1 MSLLI
6 ICILLLIYEIYLL
19 VRNIKDNTSSNNFL
33 LLSTL
38 IISIIFDAI
47 YLCVMYSNI
56 SLIGW
61 WLLYYFIV
69 CIVFFALSIILLVAS
84 SIIISVKKKK
94 DDKNDKKIVKKKLI
108 INAVVI
114 IMCFV
119 ISMFI
124 KLLPYKISE
133 RKDNDLAIK
142 AKEKIVLLL
151 NERYGNG
158 NFKVL
163 NMSENDVTGFYSMFP
178 VNNGYEFEISSDY
191 LNDSFIVTMLKD
203 ENKIYKD
210 QFLNVY
216 YKEKENIADL
226 DNYLIGC
233 EVKKLNVSI
242 SKEFNTS
249 IDFNNKSIG
258 NYKDNNFSHIPGID
272 EISIYA
278 ELEDPKIDIKEEL
291 TTKEELL
298 NYLVKFTK
306 FFIKDLD
313 KTKIKYNQTD
323 KYFRYK
329 YDYKKLGV
337 NNYTD
342 QYNGYAGYAL
352 AGEYKYSYEKERYVL
367 EDEDKIV
374 RINILGNVS
383 TYNLED
389 ILKDN

>member
-19 VRNIKDNTSSNNFL
+19 VKNIKDNTSSNNFL

-47 YLCVMYSNI
+47 YLCVMYSSI

-69 CIVFFALSIILLVAS
+69 CIVFFALSIILLVTS

-133 RKDNDLAIK
+133 RKDKDLAIK
-142 AKEKIVLLL
+142 AKEDIVLLL

-163 NMSENDVTGFYSMFP
+163 NTSENDVTGFYSMFP
-178 VNNGYEFEISSDY
+178 INNGYEFEISSDY
-191 LNDSFIVTMLKD
+191 LNGSFIVTMLKD

-216 YKEKENIADL
+216 YKEKEDIDDL

-233 EVKKLNVSI
+233 EVKKLNESI
-242 SKEFNTS
+242 SKEFNAS

-258 NYKDNNFSHIPGID
+258 NYKDNNYGYIPSID

-313 KTKIKYNQTD
+313 KTNIKYNQTN

-342 QYNGYAGYAL
+342 QYNAYAGYVL
-352 AGEYKYSYEKERYVL
+352 AGEYKYSYEKEKYV
-367 EDEDKIV
+367 
-374 RINILGNVS
+374 
-383 TYNLED
+383 
-389 ILKDN
+389 

>member
-94 DDKNDKKIVKKKLI
+94 DDKNDKKNVKKKLI

-258 NYKDNNFSHIPGID
+258 NYKDNNFGHIPGID

-313 KTKIKYNQTD
+313 KTNIKYNQTD

-342 QYNGYAGYAL
+342 QYNGYAGYVL

>member
-1 MSLLI
+1 
-6 ICILLLIYEIYLL
+6 
-19 VRNIKDNTSSNNFL
+19 
-33 LLSTL
+33 
-38 IISIIFDAI
+38 
-47 YLCVMYSNI
+47 
-56 SLIGW
+56 
-61 WLLYYFIV
+61 
-69 CIVFFALSIILLVAS
+69 
-84 SIIISVKKKK
+84 
-94 DDKNDKKIVKKKLI
+94 
-108 INAVVI
+108 
-114 IMCFV
+114 
-119 ISMFI
+119 
-124 KLLPYKISE
+124 
-133 RKDNDLAIK
+133 
-142 AKEKIVLLL
+142 
-151 NERYGNG
+151 
-158 NFKVL
+158 
-163 NMSENDVTGFYSMFP
+163 
-178 VNNGYEFEISSDY
+178 
-191 LNDSFIVTMLKD
+191 MLKD

-216 YKEKENIADL
+216 YKEKEDIDDL

-233 EVKKLNVSI
+233 EVKKLDESI
-242 SKEFNTS
+242 SKEFNAS
-249 IDFNNKSIG
+249 IDFNNKSMG
-258 NYKDNNFSHIPGID
+258 NYKDNNYGYIPSID

-313 KTKIKYNQTD
+313 KTNIKYNQSN

-342 QYNGYAGYAL
+342 QYNGYAGYVL
-352 AGEYKYSYEKERYVL
+352 AGEYIYSYEKERYVL